1 MLHVGHPG
9 TRLDDEARMT
19 DPHPCKHVILV
30 VDDDAGI
37 RDSLAALLDDEGY
50 RVVTANDGRD
60 GLTKLR
66 QLAGERPCIIL
77 LDLMMPVMNG
87 PQFYAE
93 QQRDPELAS
102 IPVVV
107 ISADAN
113 VRVKAQQF
121 GGEYLAK
128 PVRIEQV
135 LDMVQR
141 HCA

>member
-1 MLHVGHPG
+1 MNP
-9 TRLDDEARMT
+9 AC
-19 DPHPCKHVILV
+19 PHLILV

-37 RDSLAALLDDEGY
+37 RDSLADLLDDEGY
-50 RVVTANDGRD
+50 QVVTASDGRD
-60 GLTKLR
+60 GLAKLR
-66 QLAGERPCIIL
+66 QLNASRPCVIL

-93 QQRDPELAS
+93 QQRDPQLAS

-113 VRVKAQQF
+113 VRAKAQQF

-135 LDMVQR
+135 LDVVQR
-141 HCA
+141 HCP

>member
-1 MLHVGHPG
+1 
-9 TRLDDEARMT
+9 
-19 DPHPCKHVILV
+19 VILV

-37 RDSLAALLDDEGY
+37 RDSLADLLDDEGY
-50 RVVTANDGRD
+50 QVVTANDGRD
-60 GLTKLR
+60 GLAKLR
-66 QLAGERPCIIL
+66 QLNASRPCVIL

-93 QQRDPELAS
+93 QQRDPALAS

-113 VRVKAQQF
+113 VRSKAAQF

-135 LDMVQR
+135 LDVVQR
-141 HCA
+141 HCS

>member
-1 MLHVGHPG
+1 M
-9 TRLDDEARMT
+9 RAMAR
-19 DPHPCKHVILV
+19 PCQRIIFV

-37 RDSLAALLDDEGY
+37 RDALADVLKDEGY
-50 RVVTANDGRD
+50 DVVTAVDGQD
-60 GLTKLR
+60 ALMKLR
-66 QLAGERPCIIL
+66 AFRVVPCVIL
-77 LDLMMPVMNG
+77 LDLMMPVMSG

-93 QQRDPELAS
+93 QQRDPTLAS

-113 VRVKAQQF
+113 VKQKAAPL
-121 GGEYLAK
+121 GGEYLPK

-135 LDMVQR
+135 LSAVDR

>member
-1 MLHVGHPG
+1 MSSVCP
-9 TRLDDEARMT
+9 
-19 DPHPCKHVILV
+19 HVILV

-37 RDSLAALLDDEGY
+37 RDSLADLLDDEGY
-50 RVVTANDGRD
+50 QVVTASDGRD
-60 GLTKLR
+60 GLAKLR
-66 QLAGERPCIIL
+66 QLNGSRPCVIL

-93 QQRDPELAS
+93 QQRDPQLAS

-113 VRVKAQQF
+113 VRAKAAQF

-128 PVRIEQV
+128 PVKIEQV
-135 LDMVQR
+135 LDVVQR
-141 HCA
+141 HCP